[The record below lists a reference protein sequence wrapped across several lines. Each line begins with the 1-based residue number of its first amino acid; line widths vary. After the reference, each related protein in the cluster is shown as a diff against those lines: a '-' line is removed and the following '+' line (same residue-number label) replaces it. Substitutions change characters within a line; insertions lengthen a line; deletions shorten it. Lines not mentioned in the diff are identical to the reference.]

1 MKRPGNV
8 IINSPFVAPQRH
20 WEQQNDGT
28 LALIEGRRPA
38 SYEIYDVRNNTR
50 RVEVLEQVNEI
61 RNRVDAWR
69 ADDYPGVTA
78 VTRQLLEHWRDQTPG
93 VRTNSFY
100 YCQLEAVETQIWW
113 VEAAAS
119 YRQGV
124 FLQGDGGPFE
134 RVCNKMATGSGKTAV
149 MAMLITW
156 QVLNAVT
163 YPKRHKDFSR
173 AIFIVAPGLTVK
185 GRLKVLYPGEPGNAY
200 DEFATCP
207 SDALRSKLN
216 QAEILVENWHTLMPL
231 KEPDRSVVKKGKEP
245 DEVFAKRV
253 LGKLA
258 QFKDIVVIND
268 EAHHAYRKPADIKIS
283 KAQAAELGIDLDEA
297 TRWIEGLD
305 RIHKTRRIQRCFDL
319 SATPFAPTGKANAE
333 EGLFTWVVSDFGLN
347 DAIEAGL
354 VKTPRV
360 VVRDDALP
368 NAQTYRSKL
377 YHLYREPEVQEDLNR
392 RGAEPHEALPK
403 LVQDAYTL
411 LGADWRA
418 ALLDWRAAG
427 HASPPV
433 MLTVCNR
440 VETAARIEHYLN
452 HGDAH
457 WTELK
462 APERTLRVDSKVLEK
477 AEIGEKATGESV
489 FKARL
494 SSLLKVLQLPEAIV
508 DKLDDAK
515 KDGDKLKVLAE
526 HISLKPEARKRFDE
540 QQPDDQLVTLIQAAP
555 IDAAVKDY
563 LLGATEYVN
572 RLREIVKAAKL
583 PKDREE
589 RLLALDKEDLLRAIV
604 DSVGKQGQAGQGLQS
619 VISVAMLSEGWD
631 AKNVTHIMGLRA
643 FTSQLL
649 CEQVIGRGLRRVGY
663 DRDENGLFVPEYV
676 NVFGVP
682 LSVFVDADDGG
693 TPPPPPK
700 PSTQIE
706 SLASRNELEV
716 RWPNL
721 LRVDVVVKPTLAVA
735 WSTVPAL
742 RLDPAATPISAELAP
757 AVGGAT
763 DLGKTTNIDLEKL
776 PEDFRAQRIIFQAA
790 RKAFDQMSGR
800 FKGNREYLVFQL
812 IRLVEQF
819 ISPAANKL
827 DIPSLFHSDGLRR
840 RILIALNA
848 DLVVQHLV
856 KHVEQQNVASI
867 EPVFDPEQPIGST
880 RAMRTWYTTKGNQP
894 TKRSQISHVVGDS
907 SWEIY
912 AANIFDS
919 SDLVSAYAKNDH
931 LGFQI
936 FYLWGGSR
944 RRFLPDFIVRLAN
957 GKTLV
962 LEIKGEDSPQNVA
975 KRDALKLWV
984 DAVNAKGGFGTWC
997 WDVAFEPAQV
1007 HDILRRQCN
1016 AENAQRAVLSVDAI
1030 RRRASED
1037 WHGSEA
1043 IADACQHLISRAVE
1057 AVVPPPGFFSFGDLV
1072 DEGPGD
1078 ASQQVIDAIV
1088 YLASPGVQLLH
1099 LWLARRREGD
1109 LIPLSEE
1116 AVRAY
1121 SESEAVRDSV
1131 TGEVLTDNE
1140 ILVVFRPGAAL
1151 EGAAKK

>member
-1 MKRPGNV
+1 VPADTSQTLETIFLSLLPEDGKAVGNATLQARFEERLREEGLLDLELVETHFQGTRERLLSKGLVIKGKGRGGATARTANAASAPEDFGLLPEVPTGEDAGAGRQRPKNKRKAPSAASTDEAQVLSYRHADKRKNNPEVGLVNTTSDPEQPKKTWAYNPHLDPVLNFDPSRAELESQVADALASGDPAVMKATLEEIQRRGAPYLQWAGKAERTSFEVDTVSLHVHERIDPMSILSAVRKGGADKNGIPADEANLRQASLFEAPFENLPLRDAV
-8 IINSPFVAPQRH
+8 DFYRHDKGWANRLVSGDSLQVMNSLLVKEGMAGQVQMVYFDPPYGIKYGSNFQPFVGKRDVKDR
-20 WEQQNDGT
+20 ND
-28 LALIEGRRPA
+28 A
-38 SYEIYDVRNNTR
+38 
-50 RVEVLEQVNEI
+50 
-61 RNRVDAWR
+61 
-69 ADDYPGVTA
+69 
-78 VTRQLLEHWRDQTPG
+78 
-93 VRTNSFY
+93 
-100 YCQLEAVETQIWW
+100 
-113 VEAAAS
+113 
-119 YRQGV
+119 
-124 FLQGDGGPFE
+124 
-134 RVCNKMATGSGKTAV
+134 
-149 MAMLITW
+149 
-156 QVLNAVT
+156 
-163 YPKRHKDFSR
+163 
-173 AIFIVAPGLTVK
+173 
-185 GRLKVLYPGEPGNAY
+185 
-200 DEFATCP
+200 
-207 SDALRSKLN
+207 
-216 QAEILVENWHTLMPL
+216 
-231 KEPDRSVVKKGKEP
+231 
-245 DEVFAKRV
+245 
-253 LGKLA
+253 
-258 QFKDIVVIND
+258 
-268 EAHHAYRKPADIKIS
+268 
-283 KAQAAELGIDLDEA
+283 
-297 TRWIEGLD
+297 
-305 RIHKTRRIQRCFDL
+305 
-319 SATPFAPTGKANAE
+319 

-418 ALLDWRAAG
+418 ALLEWQKAG

-462 APERTLRVDSKVLEK
+462 APERTLRVDSRVLEK
-477 AEIGEKATGESV
+477 AEIGEKASGESV

-494 SSLLKVLQLPEAIV
+494 SSLLKVLQLPESVA
-508 DKLDDAK
+508 DKLDAAK
-515 KDGDKLKVLAE
+515 KDGDKLQLLAQ
-526 HISLKPEARKRFDE
+526 HVGLKAEDRKRFDE
-540 QQPDDQLVTLIQAAP
+540 QQVDDQLVTLIQAAP
-555 IDAAVKDY
+555 IVASVKDY
-563 LLGATEYVN
+563 LLGTTEYVN

-589 RLLALDKEDLLRAIV
+589 RLLALDKEDLLRSIV
-604 DSVGKQGQAGQGLQS
+604 DSVGKHGQAGQGLQS

-682 LSVFVDADDGG
+682 LSVFVDANDGG
-693 TPPPPPK
+693 DPPPPPK

-721 LRVDVVVKPTLAVA
+721 LRVDTVVKPTLAVA
-735 WSTVPAL
+735 WSTVPSL
-742 RLDPAATPISAELAP
+742 RLDPALTPISAELAP

-763 DLGKTTNIDLEKL
+763 DLGKTTSIDLEKL

-819 ISPAANKL
+819 ISPQANKL
-827 DIPSLFHSDGLRR
+827 DIPSLYHSDGLRR

-880 RAMRTWYTTKGNQP
+880 RTMRTWYTTKGNQP
-894 TKRSQISHVVGDS
+894 TKKSQVSHVVGDS

-912 AANIFDS
+912 AANIFDA

-936 FYLWGGSR
+936 YYLWGGSR
-944 RRFLPDFIVRLAN
+944 RRFLPDFIVRLSN

-984 DAVNAKGGFGTWC
+984 DAVNAKGGFETWC
-997 WDVAFEPAQV
+997 WDVAFEPAQII
-1007 HDILRRQCN
+1007 DIL
-1016 AENAQRAVLSVDAI
+1016 QR
-1030 RRRASED
+1030 
-1037 WHGSEA
+1037 H
-1043 IADACQHLISRAVE
+1043 
-1057 AVVPPPGFFSFGDLV
+1057 
-1072 DEGPGD
+1072 
-1078 ASQQVIDAIV
+1078 SQ
-1088 YLASPGVQLLH
+1088 
-1099 LWLARRREGD
+1099 
-1109 LIPLSEE
+1109 
-1116 AVRAY
+1116 
-1121 SESEAVRDSV
+1121 
-1131 TGEVLTDNE
+1131 
-1140 ILVVFRPGAAL
+1140 
-1151 EGAAKK
+1151 